1 MTGSPSPPGGRL
13 QYRDL
18 NGNNLTVITKTD
30 FSGLKHLR
38 VLNVGNRLHGAIG
51 GQRASNNASA
61 QHRHMRHPEVL
72 VRCRCQSDLQQG
84 LVCDPLTWKHR
95 ALWERLEE
103 QRLPVLAHGLGL
115 SVRDGHE
122 VHLMENQISNVERG
136 AFDELRELE
145 RLRLNKN
152 HLSQFPE
159 LLFQKNE
166 ALSRLRDCGVLPAG
180 RGDGFTPDTRVC
192 VNIPSSLLVSRQ
204 QISCSHPSFCLRP
217 LFCSIS
223 LHRFEFRGDAFRSS
237 GFSLDLPAMFCTSPH
252 SFTPSLHPPLLLVTA
267 LSLWI
272 SLITSCAAGSLDLS
286 ENGIQAVPRRAF
298 RGATD
303 LKNLQ
308 LDKNHI
314 SCIEEGA
321 FRALRSLEV
330 LTLNNNNISTIP
342 VSSFNHMPKLRT
354 FRLHSNSLRCD
365 CHLAWLSPWLR
376 QRPALGLYT
385 QCSSPPTLRGLNLAE
400 LRKSDF
406 ACSGHGGSAFVQPCS
421 LASGSC
427 PPMCSCSNNIVD
439 CRGRGLTAI
448 PAHLPEAMTEIRL
461 EQNGIKSVPP
471 GAFISYKKLR
481 RIDLSNNQIS
491 EIAPDAFHGLRALN
505 SLVLYGNKITE
516 LPGGVFDALASLELL
531 LLNAN
536 KIHCIRAAVFKD
548 LENLALLSLYDN
560 KIQSLAKGTFSS
572 LHSIQTLHLAQ
583 NPFVC
588 DCNVKWLADF
598 LRSNPIETSG
608 ARCASPR
615 RLANK
620 RIAQIKSNKF
630 RCSAKEQYHI
640 PGTEDRRQSYE
651 CNSKPVCPAKCRCEA
666 NVVDCSNLRLTKF
679 PEHLPSSTEEL
690 RLNNNDLSVLEATGA
705 FKGLTQL
712 KKINLSNNKI
722 SDIEDG
728 AFDGA
733 SSAVELHLTANHLES
748 VRGSMFRGMEGL
760 RMLML
765 RNNKISCIHNGS
777 FTGLPN
783 VRLLSLYD
791 NQLRSIL
798 PGAFDTL
805 PNLSTLNL
813 LANPFT
819 CDCRLSWFGAWLRSR
834 RIVTGNPRCQ
844 GPAFLR
850 EIPLQDV
857 AVPDFRCEDGS
868 VLDDSSCVSG
878 PQCPTQCTCMD
889 TVVRC
894 SNKHL
899 QGLPRGL
906 PRNVTELYLDGNQFT
921 SVPKDLATFKYLQL
935 VDLSNN
941 KISSLSDDSFSN
953 MSQLTTLILSYNSLR
968 CIPPLSLS
976 GLRSLRLLSLHGN
989 DISELQQGIFSDVSS
1004 LSHLVTHVS
1013 QRSAVSV
1020 EGRREL
1026 ADEGRRRR
1034 TDDGRQ
1040 QCEQEEEARSWRMIS
1055 MEAIGANPL
1064 YCDCRLLWLSDW
1076 VKSGYKE
1083 PGIAR
1088 CAGPGDM
1095 EGKLLLTTPADKFQC
1110 LGPVEAS
1117 VQAKCSPCVSSPC
1130 QNQGVCQVQ
1139 HTQPYTCTCKAGF
1152 TGEHCETPVDACV
1165 SNPCTNGGTC
1175 LSDEQTRGFS
1185 CACAFGFHA
1194 TFCEV
1199 NVDDCQDH
1207 GCENGAT
1214 CVDGVGNYTCLCS
1227 PDYTGL
1233 FCEEEEGG
1241 CSPGRNPCQ
1250 HQSTCVSSPTGSRCV
1265 CIPGWVGPDCSI
1277 DYNECVDH
1285 RCQNGAQCVDHLDG
1299 YSCVCPQGYR
1309 YWEHW
1314 ECWEC
1319 RSGQFCEV
1327 ALVPPSP
1334 CQLAS
1339 CQNGAPCL
1347 EGTGTAEC
1355 QCPPG
1360 FEGQS
1365 CEKLVSVNFVDR
1377 DSYVELQDVKNW
1389 PQANISL
1396 QVSTAEENGILLY
1409 NGDNEPIAVELHQG
1423 HVRVTYDPG
1432 NQPATTIY
1440 STETVNDGH
1449 FHTVE
1454 LVTFNRMV
1462 NLSVDG
1468 GEPTTLDSQGRS
1480 QLVTGEAP
1488 LYVGGLPEQA
1498 MPASLGLSSQTLNT
1512 SSFHGCIRNLYI
1524 NQELQDFTRSHMKP
1538 GVVPGCQA
1546 CRKLLCLHGLCRPD
1560 TAQGPQCHCQT
1571 GWTGQHCDQPIAG
1584 ALTGPEVVATA
1595 TSVHPCDGN
1604 KCVSG
1609 MCTELDAH
1617 TYRCDCQEGYHGALC
1632 NLQGAPEASC
1642 QGLQCLHG
1650 QCEETE
1656 GGQRCVCQE
1665 GFTGESCAT
1674 ESPCR
1679 GEPVRDFHR
1688 LQRGTVLCQTSKT
1701 FSWVECRGRCQTGAG
1716 PGAGPGARPGA
1727 GPGAGPGARP
1737 GATGAPCC
1745 APLRVRRR
1753 RLPFECDDGTSFTQ
1767 DVEKPVECGCK
1778 ECV

>member
-1 MTGSPSPPGGRL
+1 MPAGRSGEGWRMEAVAAPGRALQTSLRMMLMWGVLVLAVGRGGVEGCPTHCSCL
-13 QYRDL
+13 GNMVDCHGLGIHAVPKNIPRGTERLDL
-18 NGNNLTVITKTD
+18 NGNNLTVITKMD

-38 VLNVGNRLHGAIG
+38 VL
-51 GQRASNNASA
+51 
-61 QHRHMRHPEVL
+61 
-72 VRCRCQSDLQQG
+72 
-84 LVCDPLTWKHR
+84 
-95 ALWERLEE
+95 
-103 QRLPVLAHGLGL
+103 
-115 SVRDGHE
+115 
-122 VHLMENQISNVERG
+122 HLMENQIINVERG
-136 AFDELRELE
+136 AFDDLKELE

-152 HLSQFPE
+152 RLTQLPE

-166 ALSRLRDCGVLPAG
+166 ALSRL
-180 RGDGFTPDTRVC
+180 
-192 VNIPSSLLVSRQ
+192 
-204 QISCSHPSFCLRP
+204 
-217 LFCSIS
+217 
-223 LHRFEFRGDAFRSS
+223 
-237 GFSLDLPAMFCTSPH
+237 
-252 SFTPSLHPPLLLVTA
+252 
-267 LSLWI
+267 
-272 SLITSCAAGSLDLS
+272 DLS
-286 ENGIQAVPRRAF
+286 ENAIQAIPRRAF

-308 LDKNHI
+308 LDKNHV

-330 LTLNNNNISTIP
+330 LTLNNNNITSIP

-400 LRKSDF
+400 LRKGDF

-471 GAFISYKKLR
+471 GAFTSYKKLR

-516 LPGGVFDALASLELL
+516 LPGGVFDGLASLELL

-536 KIHCIRAAVFKD
+536 KIHCIRATVFKD

-560 KIQSLAKGTFSS
+560 KIQSLAKGTFNS

-640 PGTEDRRQSYE
+640 PGTDDRRLSYE

-705 FKGLTQL
+705 FKGLSQL

-722 SDIEDG
+722 SEIEDG
-728 AFDGA
+728 AFEGA
-733 SSAVELHLTANHLES
+733 SSVVELHLTANHLES

-777 FTGLPN
+777 FTGLTN

-791 NQLRSIL
+791 NQLSSIL

-813 LANPFT
+813 LANPFN

-868 VLDDSSCVSG
+868 VLEDSSCGPG

-899 QGLPRGL
+899 QALPRGL

-921 SVPKDLATFKYLQL
+921 SVPKELATFKYLQL

-941 KISSLSDDSFSN
+941 KISSLSDDAFAN

-968 CIPPLSLS
+968 CIPPLALG

-989 DISELQQGIFSDVSS
+989 DISELQQGIFKDVAS
-1004 LSHLVTHVS
+1004 LSHL
-1013 QRSAVSV
+1013 
-1020 EGRREL
+1020 
-1026 ADEGRRRR
+1026 
-1034 TDDGRQ
+1034 
-1040 QCEQEEEARSWRMIS
+1040 
-1055 MEAIGANPL
+1055 AIGANPL
-1064 YCDCRLLWLSDW
+1064 YCDCRLLWLSEW

-1088 CAGPGDM
+1088 CAGPRGM

-1130 QNQGVCQVQ
+1130 QNQGVCQVHHIQ
-1139 HTQPYTCTCKAGF
+1139 QYTCTCQTGF
-1152 TGEHCETPVDACV
+1152 TGKDCETPVDACF

-1175 LSDEQTRGFS
+1175 ISDEQTRGFS
-1185 CACAFGFHA
+1185 CACAFGFHG

-1199 NVDDCQDH
+1199 NADDCQDH

-1214 CVDGVGNYTCLCS
+1214 CVDGVGNYTCLC
-1227 PDYTGL
+1227 PPLYTGL
-1233 FCEEEEGG
+1233 FCEEEEGV
-1241 CSPGRNPCQ
+1241 CSPGRTPCQ
-1250 HQSTCVSSPTGSRCV
+1250 HQSTCISTPTGPRCV
-1265 CIPGWVGPDCSI
+1265 CLPGWVGPDCGI
-1277 DYNECVDH
+1277 DYDECVNH

-1299 YSCVCPQGYR
+1299 YSCVCPQGY
-1309 YWEHW
+1309 
-1314 ECWEC
+1314 
-1319 RSGQFCEV
+1319 SGEFCEAAV
-1327 ALVPPSP
+1327 PPPSP
-1334 CQLAS
+1334 CQLAQ
-1339 CQNGAPCL
+1339 CQNDAPCV
-1347 EGTGTAEC
+1347 EKTGAAVC
-1355 QCPPG
+1355 QCLPG

-1377 DSYVELQDVKNW
+1377 DSYVQLQDVKNW
-1389 PQANISL
+1389 PQANITL

-1432 NQPATTIY
+1432 NQPATAIY
-1440 STETVNDGH
+1440 SPETVNDGH

-1454 LVTFNRMV
+1454 LVTFNHMV

-1480 QLVTGEAP
+1480 QLVTGDAP
-1488 LYVGGLPEQA
+1488 LYVGGMPEEV
-1498 MPASLGLSSQTLNT
+1498 MPASSGLSSQTLNV

-1524 NQELQDFTRSHMKP
+1524 NHELQDFTRSHMKP

-1546 CRKLLCLHGLCRPD
+1546 CRKLYCLHGVCQPNA
-1560 TAQGPQCHCQT
+1560 AQGPQCHCHP
-1571 GWTGQHCDQPIAG
+1571 GWTGQHCDEPITG
-1584 ALTGPEVVATA
+1584 GLTGADVVTMATEA
-1595 TSVHPCDGN
+1595 NPCEN
-1604 KCVSG
+1604 SKCVKG
-1609 MCTELDAH
+1609 ACVMLDSQM
-1617 TYRCDCQEGYHGALC
+1617 YRCDCEDGYHGVLC
-1632 NLQGAPEASC
+1632 NLKGEPASLC
-1642 QGLQCLHG
+1642 QGLPCVHG
-1650 QCEETE
+1650 QCEETVDGE
-1656 GGQRCVCQE
+1656 SCTCQQ
-1665 GFTGESCAT
+1665 GFTGQSCDI

-1679 GEPVRDFHR
+1679 GEPVRDYHR
-1688 LQRGTVLCQTSKT
+1688 VQRGSVLCQTSKP
-1701 FSWVECRGRCQTGAG
+1701 FSWVECRGRCQAG
-1716 PGAGPGARPGA
+1716 TDPNVTAAA
-1727 GPGAGPGARP
+1727 AS
-1737 GATGAPCC
+1737 CC

-1753 RLPFECDDGTSFTQ
+1753 RLTFECDDGTSITQ
-1767 DVEKPVECGCK
+1767 DMEKPVECGCK

>member
-1 MTGSPSPPGGRL
+1 MQPQAPLPPPGKEGSACGREREKGAEACPAPCSCL
-13 QYRDL
+13 GNMVDCHGLGIHAVPKNIPRGTERLDL
-18 NGNNLTVITKTD
+18 NGNNLTVITKMD

-38 VLNVGNRLHGAIG
+38 VL
-51 GQRASNNASA
+51 
-61 QHRHMRHPEVL
+61 
-72 VRCRCQSDLQQG
+72 
-84 LVCDPLTWKHR
+84 
-95 ALWERLEE
+95 
-103 QRLPVLAHGLGL
+103 
-115 SVRDGHE
+115 
-122 VHLMENQISNVERG
+122 HLMENQIGNVERG
-136 AFDELRELE
+136 AFDELKELE

-152 HLSQFPE
+152 RLGQLPE

-166 ALSRLRDCGVLPAG
+166 ALSRL
-180 RGDGFTPDTRVC
+180 
-192 VNIPSSLLVSRQ
+192 
-204 QISCSHPSFCLRP
+204 
-217 LFCSIS
+217 
-223 LHRFEFRGDAFRSS
+223 
-237 GFSLDLPAMFCTSPH
+237 
-252 SFTPSLHPPLLLVTA
+252 
-267 LSLWI
+267 
-272 SLITSCAAGSLDLS
+272 DLS
-286 ENGIQAVPRRAF
+286 ENAIQAVPRRAF

-330 LTLNNNNISTIP
+330 LTLNNNNISSIP
-342 VSSFNHMPKLRT
+342 VSILRLLSFNYPQCHSFDCVCILLSSCLLPSSLPLS
-354 FRLHSNSLRCD
+354 RLHSNALRCD

-406 ACSGHGGSAFVQPCS
+406 ACHGGGSAFVQPCS

-471 GAFISYKKLR
+471 GAFILLSVR
-481 RIDLSNNQIS
+481 RHNNQIS

-516 LPGGVFDALASLELL
+516 LPGGVFDGLASLELL

-536 KIHCIRAAVFKD
+536 KIHCIRATVFKD

-630 RCSAKEQYHI
+630 RCS
-640 PGTEDRRQSYE
+640 GTDDRRQSYE

-666 NVVDCSNLRLTKF
+666 NMVDCSNLRLTKF

-705 FKGLTQL
+705 FKGLSQL

-722 SDIEDG
+722 LDIEDG
-728 AFDGA
+728 AFEGA
-733 SSAVELHLTANHLES
+733 SSVVELHLTANHLES

-765 RNNKISCIHNGS
+765 RNNRISCIHNGS
-777 FTGLPN
+777 FTGLTN

-791 NQLRSIL
+791 NQLSTIL
-798 PGAFDTL
+798 PGTFDTL

-813 LANPFT
+813 LANPFN
-819 CDCRLSWFGAWLRSR
+819 CDCRLSWFGVWLRSR

-857 AVPDFRCEDGS
+857 AVPDFRCED
-868 VLDDSSCVSG
+868 VLEDSSCGPG
-878 PQCPTQCTCMD
+878 PQCPNQCTCMD

-899 QGLPRGL
+899 QALPRGL

-921 SVPKDLATFKYLQL
+921 SVPKELATFKYLQL

-953 MSQLTTLILSYNSLR
+953 MSQLTTLVIIIFVIVFS
-968 CIPPLSLS
+968 
-976 GLRSLRLLSLHGN
+976 SLHGN
-989 DISELQQGIFSDVSS
+989 DISELRQGIFSDVAS
-1004 LSHLVTHVS
+1004 LSHL
-1013 QRSAVSV
+1013 
-1020 EGRREL
+1020 
-1026 ADEGRRRR
+1026 
-1034 TDDGRQ
+1034 
-1040 QCEQEEEARSWRMIS
+1040 
-1055 MEAIGANPL
+1055 AIGANPL

-1088 CAGPGDM
+1088 CAGPRGM

-1117 VQAKCSPCVSSPC
+1117 VQAKCSPCMSSPC
-1130 QNQGVCQVQ
+1130 MNQGLCQYAPYSVCVCVCACVVLQ
-1139 HTQPYTCTCKAGF
+1139 GR
-1152 TGEHCETPVDACV
+1152 HCETPVDACV

-1185 CACAFGFHA
+1185 CACAFGFHG

-1199 NVDDCQDH
+1199 NMDDCQDH

-1214 CVDGVGNYTCLCS
+1214 CVDGVGNYTCLCA
-1227 PDYTGL
+1227 PKYTGNDA
-1233 FCEEEEGG
+1233 EGV

-1250 HQSTCVSSPTGSRCV
+1250 HQSTCISSPSGPRCV
-1265 CIPGWVGPDCSI
+1265 CIPGWVGPDCGI
-1277 DYNECVDH
+1277 DYNECLDH

-1299 YSCVCPQGYR
+1299 YSCTCPQGY
-1309 YWEHW
+1309 
-1314 ECWEC
+1314 
-1319 RSGQFCEV
+1319 SGQFCEAAV
-1327 ALVPPSP
+1327 APPSP
-1334 CQLAS
+1334 CQLAQ
-1339 CQNGAPCL
+1339 CQNGAPCV
-1347 EGTGTAEC
+1347 EKTGTATC
-1355 QCPPG
+1355 QCLPG
-1360 FEGQS
+1360 FEGLS
-1365 CEKLVSVNFVDR
+1365 CEKLVSVNFVNR
-1377 DSYVELQDVKNW
+1377 DSYVQLQDVKNW
-1389 PQANISL
+1389 PQANITL
-1396 QVSTAEENGILLY
+1396 QVSTAEDNGILLY
-1409 NGDNEPIAVELHQG
+1409 NGDDEPIAVELHEG

-1432 NQPATTIY
+1432 NQPATAIY
-1440 STETVNDGH
+1440 STETVNDGR

-1468 GEPTTLDSQGRS
+1468 GEPMTLDSQGRS

-1488 LYVGGLPEQA
+1488 LYVGGMPEEVI
-1498 MPASLGLSSQTLNT
+1498 PASLGLSSQTLNV

-1524 NQELQDFTRSHMKP
+1524 NHELQDFTRGHMKP

-1546 CRKLLCLHGLCRPD
+1546 CRKLYCLHGICQPN
-1560 TAQGPQCHCQT
+1560 TGPQCHCQS
-1571 GWTGQHCDQPIAG
+1571 GWTGQHCDQPI
-1584 ALTGPEVVATA
+1584 TGGPTGV
-1595 TSVHPCDGN
+1595 
-1604 KCVSG
+1604 
-1609 MCTELDAH
+1609 DA
-1617 TYRCDCQEGYHGALC
+1617 TYRCDCEVGYHGTLC
-1632 NLQGAPEASC
+1632 NLQGEPAASC
-1642 QGLQCLHG
+1642 RGLKCLQGRCQ
-1650 QCEETE
+1650 ETE
-1656 GGQRCVCQE
+1656 DGERCVCQQ
-1665 GFTGESCAT
+1665 GYTGESCDT

-1679 GEPVRDFHR
+1679 GEPVRDYHR
-1688 LQRGTVLCQTSKT
+1688 LQRGTVLCQTSKP
-1701 FSWVECRGRCQTGAG
+1701 FSWVECRGRCQTGTE
-1716 PGAGPGARPGA
+1716 PGVGVG
-1727 GPGAGPGARP
+1727 
-1737 GATGAPCC
+1737 TPCC

-1753 RLPFECDDGTSFTQ
+1753 RLAFECDDGTSFTQ

>member
-1 MTGSPSPPGGRL
+1 
-13 QYRDL
+13 
-18 NGNNLTVITKTD
+18 
-30 FSGLKHLR
+30 
-38 VLNVGNRLHGAIG
+38 
-51 GQRASNNASA
+51 
-61 QHRHMRHPEVL
+61 
-72 VRCRCQSDLQQG
+72 
-84 LVCDPLTWKHR
+84 
-95 ALWERLEE
+95 
-103 QRLPVLAHGLGL
+103 
-115 SVRDGHE
+115 
-122 VHLMENQISNVERG
+122 MENQISNIEKG
-136 AFDELRELE
+136 AFDELKELE

-152 HLSQFPE
+152 RLSQLPE

-166 ALSRLRDCGVLPAG
+166 ALSRL
-180 RGDGFTPDTRVC
+180 
-192 VNIPSSLLVSRQ
+192 
-204 QISCSHPSFCLRP
+204 
-217 LFCSIS
+217 
-223 LHRFEFRGDAFRSS
+223 
-237 GFSLDLPAMFCTSPH
+237 
-252 SFTPSLHPPLLLVTA
+252 
-267 LSLWI
+267 
-272 SLITSCAAGSLDLS
+272 DLS
-286 ENGIQAVPRRAF
+286 ENAIQAIPRRAF

-330 LTLNNNNISTIP
+330 LTLNNNNISSIP

-406 ACSGHGGSAFVQPCS
+406 ACSGTRPCS

-448 PAHLPEAMTEIRL
+448 PAHLPEGMTEILFLFVCR
-461 EQNGIKSVPP
+461 
-471 GAFISYKKLR
+471 
-481 RIDLSNNQIS
+481 
-491 EIAPDAFHGLRALN
+491 
-505 SLVLYGNKITE
+505 VLYGNKITE
-516 LPGGVFDALASLELL
+516 LPSGVFDGLASLELL

-536 KIHCIRAAVFKD
+536 KIHCIRANVFKD

-572 LHSIQTLHLAQ
+572 LRSIQTLHLAQ

-620 RIAQIKSNKF
+620 RIAQIKSSKF
-630 RCSAKEQYHI
+630 RCS
-640 PGTEDRRQSYE
+640 GTEDRRLNYE

-705 FKGLTQL
+705 FKGLSQL

-722 SDIEDG
+722 SEIEDG
-728 AFDGA
+728 AFEGA
-733 SSAVELHLTANHLES
+733 SSVVELHLTANHLES
-748 VRGSMFRGMEGL
+748 VRGSMFKGMEGM

-777 FTGLPN
+777 FTGLTN

-791 NQLRSIL
+791 NQLSTIL

-813 LANPFT
+813 LANPFK

-857 AVPDFRCEDGS
+857 AVPDFRCEDGA
-868 VLDDSSCVSG
+868 VLEDSNCGPG
-878 PQCPTQCTCMD
+878 PQCPSQCTCMD

-899 QGLPRGL
+899 QALPRGL
-906 PRNVTELYLDGNQFT
+906 PRNVTEL
-921 SVPKDLATFKYLQL
+921 
-935 VDLSNN
+935 
-941 KISSLSDDSFSN
+941 
-953 MSQLTTLILSYNSLR
+953 ILSYNELR
-968 CIPPLSLS
+968 CIPPLALG
-976 GLRSLRLLSLHGN
+976 GLRSLRLL
-989 DISELQQGIFSDVSS
+989 
-1004 LSHLVTHVS
+1004 
-1013 QRSAVSV
+1013 
-1020 EGRREL
+1020 
-1026 ADEGRRRR
+1026 
-1034 TDDGRQ
+1034 
-1040 QCEQEEEARSWRMIS
+1040 
-1055 MEAIGANPL
+1055 AIGANPL
-1064 YCDCRLLWLSDW
+1064 YCDCRLLWLSEW

-1088 CAGPGDM
+1088 CAGPRGM

-1110 LGPVEAS
+1110 LGPVESS

-1130 QNQGVCQVQ
+1130 QNQGICKVH
-1139 HTQPYTCTCKAGF
+1139 HTQQYTCVCKSGF
-1152 TGEHCETPVDACV
+1152 TGKHCETPVDACV

-1175 LSDEQTRGFS
+1175 LSDD
-1185 CACAFGFHA
+1185 CACAFGFHG

-1199 NVDDCQDH
+1199 NVDDCEDH

-1214 CVDGVGNYTCLCS
+1214 CVDGVGNYTCLC
-1227 PDYTGL
+1227 PPNYTGL
-1233 FCEEEEGG
+1233 LCEEEEGV

-1250 HQSTCVSSPTGSRCV
+1250 HQSTCVSTPNGPRCV
-1265 CIPGWVGPDCSI
+1265 CIPGWVGPDCGI

-1299 YSCVCPQGYR
+1299 YSCVCPQGY
-1309 YWEHW
+1309 
-1314 ECWEC
+1314 
-1319 RSGQFCEV
+1319 SGEFCEV
-1327 ALVPPSP
+1327 ALPAPLP
-1334 CQLAS
+1334 CQLAQ
-1339 CQNGAPCL
+1339 CQNGALCEEKL
-1347 EGTGTAEC
+1347 GTAVC
-1355 QCPPG
+1355 QCLPG
-1360 FEGQS
+1360 FEGQN

-1377 DSYVELQDVKNW
+1377 DSYVQLQDTFIGVFLCM
-1389 PQANISL
+1389 SVH

-1432 NQPATTIY
+1432 NQPATAIY

-1449 FHTVE
+1449 FHTLE

-1468 GEPTTLDSQGRS
+1468 GEPTTLDSQGESRS
-1480 QLVTGEAP
+1480 ATGEAP
-1488 LYVGGLPEQA
+1488 
-1498 MPASLGLSSQTLNT
+1498 SLGLSSQTLNT

-1524 NQELQDFTRSHMKP
+1524 NHELQDFTRSHMKL
-1538 GVVPGCQA
+1538 GVVPGCKA
-1546 CRKLLCLHGLCRPD
+1546 CRKLYCLHGICQPN
-1560 TAQGPQCHCQT
+1560 GPQVATHCQQCVK
-1571 GWTGQHCDQPIAG
+1571 GVC
-1584 ALTGPEVVATA
+1584 VV
-1595 TSVHPCDGN
+1595 
-1604 KCVSG
+1604 
-1609 MCTELDAH
+1609 LDAE
-1617 TYRCDCQEGYHGALC
+1617 TYRCDCEEGYYGALC
-1632 NLQGAPEASC
+1632 NLQKEPAGSC
-1642 QGLQCLHG
+1642 WGLKCLHG
-1650 QCEETE
+1650 QCQKTE
-1656 GGQRCVCQE
+1656 DGERCICEQ
-1665 GFTGESCAT
+1665 GYTGESCDI

-1679 GEPVRDFHR
+1679 GEPVRDYHR
-1688 LQRGTVLCQTSKT
+1688 LQRGTVLCQTSKP
-1701 FSWVECRGRCQTGAG
+1701 FSWVECQGRCQ
-1716 PGAGPGARPGA
+1716 
-1727 GPGAGPGARP
+1727 
-1737 GATGAPCC
+1737 ATAKLDITVASCC

-1753 RLPFECDDGTSFTQ
+1753 RLTFECDDGTSFTQ

>member
-1 MTGSPSPPGGRL
+1 MPTGRRGDGAGSGGCGKAAAVVAAGAPGRAPQSGLRMMMMLLWGVLVLPAGRGGAEACPAPCSCL
-13 QYRDL
+13 GNTVDCHGLGIHSVPRNIPRGTERLDL

-38 VLNVGNRLHGAIG
+38 VL
-51 GQRASNNASA
+51 
-61 QHRHMRHPEVL
+61 
-72 VRCRCQSDLQQG
+72 
-84 LVCDPLTWKHR
+84 
-95 ALWERLEE
+95 
-103 QRLPVLAHGLGL
+103 
-115 SVRDGHE
+115 
-122 VHLMENQISNVERG
+122 HLMENQIGNVERG
-136 AFDELRELE
+136 AFDDLKELE

-152 HLSQFPE
+152 RLSQLPE

-166 ALSRLRDCGVLPAG
+166 GLSR
-180 RGDGFTPDTRVC
+180 
-192 VNIPSSLLVSRQ
+192 
-204 QISCSHPSFCLRP
+204 
-217 LFCSIS
+217 
-223 LHRFEFRGDAFRSS
+223 
-237 GFSLDLPAMFCTSPH
+237 
-252 SFTPSLHPPLLLVTA
+252 
-267 LSLWI
+267 
-272 SLITSCAAGSLDLS
+272 LDLS
-286 ENGIQAVPRRAF
+286 ENAIQAIPRRAF

-330 LTLNNNNISTIP
+330 LTLNNNNISSIP

-400 LRKSDF
+400 LRKNDF
-406 ACSGHGGSAFVQPCS
+406 ACSGHSGSAFVQPCS

-471 GAFISYKKLR
+471 GAFTSYKKLR

-516 LPGGVFDALASLELL
+516 LPSGVFDGLTSLELL

-536 KIHCIRAAVFKD
+536 KIHCIRATVFKD

-640 PGTEDRRQSYE
+640 PGNEDRRQSYE

-705 FKGLTQL
+705 FKGLSQL

-728 AFDGA
+728 AFEGA
-733 SSAVELHLTANHLES
+733 SSVVELHLTANHLES
-748 VRGSMFRGMEGL
+748 VRGSMLKGMEGL

-765 RNNKISCIHNGS
+765 RNNRISCIHNGS
-777 FTGLPN
+777 FTGLSN

-791 NQLRSIL
+791 NQLSTIL

-813 LANPFT
+813 LANPFN

-868 VLDDSSCVSG
+868 VLEDSSCAPG
-878 PQCPTQCTCMD
+878 PQCPNQCTCMD

-899 QGLPRGL
+899 QALPRGL

-921 SVPKDLATFKYLQL
+921 SVPKELTTFKYLQL

-968 CIPPLSLS
+968 CIPPLALG

-989 DISELQQGIFSDVSS
+989 DISELQQGIFSDVAS
-1004 LSHLVTHVS
+1004 LSHL
-1013 QRSAVSV
+1013 
-1020 EGRREL
+1020 
-1026 ADEGRRRR
+1026 
-1034 TDDGRQ
+1034 
-1040 QCEQEEEARSWRMIS
+1040 
-1055 MEAIGANPL
+1055 AIGANPL

-1088 CAGPGDM
+1088 CAGPRGM

-1130 QNQGVCQVQ
+1130 QNQGICQD
-1139 HTQPYTCTCKAGF
+1139 HPTQPYTCTCKAGF
-1152 TGEHCETPVDACV
+1152 TGKHCETPVDACV

-1185 CACAFGFHA
+1185 CACAFGFHG

-1199 NVDDCQDH
+1199 NVDDCEDH

-1214 CVDGVGNYTCLCS
+1214 CVDGVGNYTCLC
-1227 PDYTGL
+1227 PPKYTGL
-1233 FCEEEEGG
+1233 FCEEEEGV
-1241 CSPGRNPCQ
+1241 CPPGRNPCQ
-1250 HQSTCVSSPTGSRCV
+1250 HQSTCISTATGTRCV

-1277 DYNECVDH
+1277 DYNECLDH

-1299 YSCVCPQGYR
+1299 YSCVCPQGY
-1309 YWEHW
+1309 
-1314 ECWEC
+1314 
-1319 RSGQFCEV
+1319 SGEFCEV

-1334 CQLAS
+1334 CQLAQ
-1339 CQNGAPCL
+1339 CQNGAPCV
-1347 EGTGTAEC
+1347 EKTGTAVC
-1355 QCPPG
+1355 QCLPG

-1365 CEKLVSVNFVDR
+1365 CEKLVSVNFVNR
-1377 DSYVELQDVKNW
+1377 DSYVQLQDVKNW
-1389 PQANISL
+1389 PQANITL
-1396 QVSTAEENGILLY
+1396 QVSTAEDNGILLY

-1432 NQPATTIY
+1432 NQPATAIY
-1440 STETVNDGH
+1440 STETVNDGR

-1468 GEPTTLDSQGRS
+1468 GEPMTLDSQGRS

-1488 LYVGGLPEQA
+1488 LYVGGMPEEV
-1498 MPASLGLSSQTLNT
+1498 MPASLGLSSQTLNA

-1524 NQELQDFTRSHMKP
+1524 NHELQDFTRSHMKP

-1546 CRKLLCLHGLCRPD
+1546 CRKLYCLHGVCQPNA
-1560 TAQGPQCHCQT
+1560 AQGPQCHCQP
-1571 GWTGQHCDQPIAG
+1571 GWTGQHCDQPI
-1584 ALTGPEVVATA
+1584 TGGLSGMDVVTTA
-1595 TSVHPCDGN
+1595 TGVSPCDSS
-1604 KCVSG
+1604 KCVNG
-1609 MCTELDAH
+1609 VCMVLDAQ
-1617 TYRCDCQEGYHGALC
+1617 TYRCDCEAGYRGALC
-1632 NLQGAPEASC
+1632 NLQGEPAGSC

-1650 QCEETE
+1650 QCQETE
-1656 GGQRCVCQE
+1656 E
-1665 GFTGESCAT
+1665 GEHCICEQGYTGESCDI

-1679 GEPVRDFHR
+1679 GEPVRDYHR
-1688 LQRGTVLCQTSKT
+1688 LQRGTVLCQTSKP
-1701 FSWVECRGRCQTGAG
+1701 FSWVECRGRCQAGTERDVSATAG
-1716 PGAGPGARPGA
+1716 P
-1727 GPGAGPGARP
+1727 
-1737 GATGAPCC
+1737 APCC

-1753 RLPFECDDGTSFTQ
+1753 RLTFECDDGTSFTQ

>member
-1 MTGSPSPPGGRL
+1 MPAGKSGNREGPGGCGMMAVAPGWGPWFGLQMILVLLVGLRGADACPASCSCLGNTVDCHGLGIYSVPKNIPRGTERL
-13 QYRDL
+13 DL

-38 VLNVGNRLHGAIG
+38 VL
-51 GQRASNNASA
+51 
-61 QHRHMRHPEVL
+61 
-72 VRCRCQSDLQQG
+72 
-84 LVCDPLTWKHR
+84 
-95 ALWERLEE
+95 
-103 QRLPVLAHGLGL
+103 
-115 SVRDGHE
+115 
-122 VHLMENQISNVERG
+122 HLMENQISNVERG
-136 AFDELRELE
+136 AFDELKELE

-152 HLSQFPE
+152 RLSQLPE

-166 ALSRLRDCGVLPAG
+166 ALSRL
-180 RGDGFTPDTRVC
+180 
-192 VNIPSSLLVSRQ
+192 
-204 QISCSHPSFCLRP
+204 
-217 LFCSIS
+217 
-223 LHRFEFRGDAFRSS
+223 
-237 GFSLDLPAMFCTSPH
+237 
-252 SFTPSLHPPLLLVTA
+252 
-267 LSLWI
+267 
-272 SLITSCAAGSLDLS
+272 DLS
-286 ENGIQAVPRRAF
+286 ENGIQAIPRRAF

-330 LTLNNNNISTIP
+330 LTLNNNNISSIP

-376 QRPALGLYT
+376 QRPSLGLYT
-385 QCSSPPTLRGLNLAE
+385 QCSSPPPLRGLNLAE

-471 GAFISYKKLR
+471 GAFTSYKKLR

-516 LPGGVFDALASLELL
+516 LPSGVFDGLASLELL

-536 KIHCIRAAVFKD
+536 KIHCIRATVFKD

-640 PGTEDRRQSYE
+640 PGADDRRLSYE

-705 FKGLTQL
+705 FKGLLQL

-722 SDIEDG
+722 SEIEDG
-728 AFDGA
+728 AFEGA
-733 SSAVELHLTANHLES
+733 SSVVELHLTANHLES
-748 VRGSMFRGMEGL
+748 VSGNMFKGMEGL

-777 FTGLPN
+777 FTGLTN

-791 NQLRSIL
+791 NQLSTIL

-813 LANPFT
+813 LANPFS

-868 VLDDSSCVSG
+868 VLEDSSCAPG
-878 PQCPTQCTCMD
+878 RQCPSQCTCMD

-899 QGLPRGL
+899 QALPRGL

-921 SVPKDLATFKYLQL
+921 SVPKELATFKYLQL

-941 KISSLSDDSFSN
+941 KISSLSDDSFTN

-968 CIPPLSLS
+968 CIPPLALG

-989 DISELQQGIFSDVSS
+989 DISELQQGIFNDVAS
-1004 LSHLVTHVS
+1004 LSHL
-1013 QRSAVSV
+1013 
-1020 EGRREL
+1020 
-1026 ADEGRRRR
+1026 
-1034 TDDGRQ
+1034 
-1040 QCEQEEEARSWRMIS
+1040 
-1055 MEAIGANPL
+1055 AIGANPL

-1088 CAGPGDM
+1088 CAGPRGM

-1130 QNQGVCQVQ
+1130 QNQGVCQVH

-1152 TGEHCETPVDACV
+1152 TGKLCETPFDACV

-1185 CACAFGFHA
+1185 CACAFGFHG

-1227 PDYTGL
+1227 PHYTGL
-1233 FCEEEEGG
+1233 FCEEEEGA

-1250 HQSTCVSSPTGSRCV
+1250 HQSTCISSPTGPRCV

-1299 YSCVCPQGYR
+1299 YNCVCPQGY
-1309 YWEHW
+1309 
-1314 ECWEC
+1314 
-1319 RSGQFCEV
+1319 SGEFCEV
-1327 ALVPPSP
+1327 ALPPLSP
-1334 CQLAS
+1334 CQLDR
-1339 CQNGAPCL
+1339 CQNGAPCV
-1347 EGTGTAEC
+1347 EQTGAAVC
-1355 QCPPG
+1355 QCLPG
-1360 FEGQS
+1360 FEGDS

-1377 DSYVELQDVKNW
+1377 DSYVQLQDVKNW
-1389 PQANISL
+1389 PQANITL

-1432 NQPATTIY
+1432 NQPATAIY
-1440 STETVNDGH
+1440 STETVNDGR

-1480 QLVTGEAP
+1480 QLVTGDTP
-1488 LYVGGLPEQA
+1488 LYVGGMPEEV
-1498 MPASLGLSSQTLNT
+1498 MPASLGLSAQTLNM

-1524 NQELQDFTRSHMKP
+1524 NHELQDFTRSHMKP

-1546 CRKLLCLHGLCRPD
+1546 CRKLYCLHGVCQPNA
-1560 TAQGPQCHCQT
+1560 AQGPQCHCQS
-1571 GWTGQHCDQPIAG
+1571 GWTGQHCDQPI
-1584 ALTGPEVVATA
+1584 TGGLLGVDVVTTA
-1595 TSVHPCDGN
+1595 TGVNPCEGS
-1604 KCVSG
+1604 KCVKG
-1609 MCTELDAH
+1609 VCVALDAQ
-1617 TYRCDCQEGYHGALC
+1617 TYRCDCKDGYRGALC
-1632 NLQGAPEASC
+1632 NLQGEPAGLC
-1642 QGLQCLHG
+1642 RGLQCLHG
-1650 QCEETE
+1650 QCQETE
-1656 GGQRCVCQE
+1656 DGEHCVCEQ
-1665 GFTGESCAT
+1665 GYTGESCDI

-1679 GEPVRDFHR
+1679 GEPVRDYHR
-1688 LQRGTVLCQTSKT
+1688 LQRGTVLCQTSKP
-1701 FSWVECRGRCQTGAG
+1701 FSWVECLGRCQAG
-1716 PGAGPGARPGA
+1716 TEPGITAIS
-1727 GPGAGPGARP
+1727 
-1737 GATGAPCC
+1737 CC

-1753 RLPFECDDGTSFTQ
+1753 RLTFECDDGTSFTQ

>member
-1 MTGSPSPPGGRL
+1 LWVLTALVLWVLMLLLGGRADACPASCSCL
-13 QYRDL
+13 GSTVDCHGLGIHTVPKNIPRGTERLDL
-18 NGNNLTVITKTD
+18 NGNNLTVITKLD

-38 VLNVGNRLHGAIG
+38 VL
-51 GQRASNNASA
+51 
-61 QHRHMRHPEVL
+61 
-72 VRCRCQSDLQQG
+72 
-84 LVCDPLTWKHR
+84 
-95 ALWERLEE
+95 
-103 QRLPVLAHGLGL
+103 
-115 SVRDGHE
+115 
-122 VHLMENQISNVERG
+122 HLMENQITNIERG
-136 AFDELRELE
+136 AFDELKELE
-145 RLRLNKN
+145 R
-152 HLSQFPE
+152 
-159 LLFQKNE
+159 
-166 ALSRLRDCGVLPAG
+166 
-180 RGDGFTPDTRVC
+180 
-192 VNIPSSLLVSRQ
+192 
-204 QISCSHPSFCLRP
+204 
-217 LFCSIS
+217 
-223 LHRFEFRGDAFRSS
+223 
-237 GFSLDLPAMFCTSPH
+237 
-252 SFTPSLHPPLLLVTA
+252 
-267 LSLWI
+267 
-272 SLITSCAAGSLDLS
+272 LDLS

-330 LTLNNNNISTIP
+330 LTLNNNNISSIP

-354 FRLHSNSLRCD
+354 FRLHSNALRCD

-376 QRPALGLYT
+376 QRPSLGLYT
-385 QCSSPPTLRGLNLAE
+385 QCSSPPALRGLNLAE

-406 ACSGHGGSAFVQPCS
+406 ACSGTPCS

-448 PAHLPEAMTEIRL
+448 PAHLPEAMTEI
-461 EQNGIKSVPP
+461 
-471 GAFISYKKLR
+471 
-481 RIDLSNNQIS
+481 DLSNNQIS

-516 LPGGVFDALASLELL
+516 LPAGVFDGLSSLELL

-536 KIHCIRAAVFKD
+536 KIHCIRATVFKD

-560 KIQSLAKGTFSS
+560 KIQSLAKGTFGS

-620 RIAQIKSNKF
+620 RIAQIKSSKF
-630 RCSAKEQYHI
+630 RCS
-640 PGTEDRRQSYE
+640 GTEDRRLSYE

-679 PEHLPSSTEEL
+679 PEHLPPSTEEL

-705 FKGLTQL
+705 FKGLSQL

-722 SDIEDG
+722 CEIEDG
-728 AFDGA
+728 AFEGA

-777 FTGLPN
+777 FTGLAN

-791 NQLRSIL
+791 NQLSTIL

-813 LANPFT
+813 LANPFN

-857 AVPDFRCEDGS
+857 AVPDFRCEDGRN
-868 VLDDSSCVSG
+868 SCAPG
-878 PQCPTQCTCMD
+878 PQCPAQCTCMD

-899 QGLPRGL
+899 QALPRGL
-906 PRNVTELYLDGNQFT
+906 PRNVTELYLDGNQFI
-921 SVPKDLATFKYLQL
+921 SVPKELASFKYLQL

-941 KISSLSDDSFSN
+941 KIIQF
-953 MSQLTTLILSYNSLR
+953 T
-968 CIPPLSLS
+968 
-976 GLRSLRLLSLHGN
+976 RLATFIRLATSLHGN
-989 DISELQQGIFSDVSS
+989 DISELQQGIFSDVAS
-1004 LSHLVTHVS
+1004 LSHL
-1013 QRSAVSV
+1013 
-1020 EGRREL
+1020 
-1026 ADEGRRRR
+1026 
-1034 TDDGRQ
+1034 
-1040 QCEQEEEARSWRMIS
+1040 
-1055 MEAIGANPL
+1055 AIGANPL

-1088 CAGPGDM
+1088 CAGPRGM
-1095 EGKLLLTTPADKFQC
+1095 EGKLLLTTPADHFQC

-1130 QNQGVCQVQ
+1130 QNQGVCQVH
-1139 HTQPYTCTCKAGF
+1139 HTLQYTCTCRSGF
-1152 TGEHCETPVDACV
+1152 TGRNCETPVDACV

-1185 CACAFGFHA
+1185 CACSFGFHG

-1199 NVDDCQDH
+1199 NVDDCEDH

-1214 CVDGVGNYTCLCS
+1214 CVDGAGNYTCLCP
-1227 PDYTGL
+1227 PDYTDAFIHFCLSGL
-1233 FCEEEEGG
+1233 LCEEEENV

-1250 HQSTCVSSPTGSRCV
+1250 HQSTCISTLTGPRCV

-1299 YSCVCPQGYR
+1299 YSCVCPGGF
-1309 YWEHW
+1309 
-1314 ECWEC
+1314 
-1319 RSGQFCEV
+1319 SGEFCEV
-1327 ALVPPSP
+1327 SLSTPSPSP
-1334 CQLAS
+1334 CQLAP
-1339 CQNGAPCL
+1339 CQNGAPCQDQ
-1347 EGTGTAEC
+1347 TGSAVC
-1355 QCPPG
+1355 QCLPG
-1360 FEGQS
+1360 FEGQR

-1377 DSYVELQDVKNW
+1377 DSYVQLQDVKNW
-1389 PQANISL
+1389 PQTNITL
-1396 QVSTAEENGILLY
+1396 QVSTAEDNGILLY

-1432 NQPATTIY
+1432 NQPSTAIY
-1440 STETVNDGH
+1440 SPETVNDGR

-1454 LVTFNRMV
+1454 LVTFDRMV

-1480 QLVTGEAP
+1480 LPATGEAP
-1488 LYVGGLPEQA
+1488 LYVGGMPEEV
-1498 MPASLGLSSQTLNT
+1498 MPASLGLSADGPNV

-1524 NQELQDFTRSHMKP
+1524 NHELQDFTRSHMKP

-1546 CRKLLCLHGLCRPD
+1546 CRKLYCLHGICQPNS
-1560 TAQGPQCHCQT
+1560 AQVSRFACHCQQ
-1571 GWTGQHCDQPIAG
+1571 GWMGRHCDQPI
-1584 ALTGPEVVATA
+1584 TGV
-1595 TSVHPCDGN
+1595 
-1604 KCVSG
+1604 CVP
-1609 MCTELDAH
+1609 LDAQ
-1617 TYRCDCQEGYHGALC
+1617 TYRCDCDRGYHGALC
-1632 NLQGAPEASC
+1632 HLKEEAAAAAASC
-1642 QGLQCLHG
+1642 RSLQCVHG
-1650 QCEETE
+1650 RC
-1656 GGQRCVCQE
+1656 QRSE
-1665 GFTGESCAT
+1665 DGESCVCEPGYSG
-1674 ESPCR
+1674 ESCDI
-1679 GEPVRDFHR
+1679 GEAELSHTHTHTLTHCSSRAWP
-1688 LQRGTVLCQTSKT
+1688 LG
-1701 FSWVECRGRCQTGAG
+1701 GA
-1716 PGAGPGARPGA
+1716 
-1727 GPGAGPGARP
+1727 
-1737 GATGAPCC
+1737 
-1745 APLRVRRR
+1745 L
-1753 RLPFECDDGTSFTQ
+1753 LLE
-1767 DVEKPVECGCK
+1767 
-1778 ECV
+1778 

>member
-1 MTGSPSPPGGRL
+1 MPAGRSGEGWRMEAVAAPGRGCPTHCSCLGNMVDCHGLGIHAVPKNIPRGTERL
-13 QYRDL
+13 DL
-18 NGNNLTVITKTD
+18 NGNNLTVITKMD

-38 VLNVGNRLHGAIG
+38 VL
-51 GQRASNNASA
+51 
-61 QHRHMRHPEVL
+61 
-72 VRCRCQSDLQQG
+72 
-84 LVCDPLTWKHR
+84 
-95 ALWERLEE
+95 
-103 QRLPVLAHGLGL
+103 
-115 SVRDGHE
+115 
-122 VHLMENQISNVERG
+122 HLMENQIINVERG
-136 AFDELRELE
+136 AFDDLKELE

-152 HLSQFPE
+152 RLTQLPE

-166 ALSRLRDCGVLPAG
+166 ALSRL
-180 RGDGFTPDTRVC
+180 
-192 VNIPSSLLVSRQ
+192 
-204 QISCSHPSFCLRP
+204 
-217 LFCSIS
+217 
-223 LHRFEFRGDAFRSS
+223 
-237 GFSLDLPAMFCTSPH
+237 
-252 SFTPSLHPPLLLVTA
+252 
-267 LSLWI
+267 
-272 SLITSCAAGSLDLS
+272 DLS
-286 ENGIQAVPRRAF
+286 ENAIQAIPRRAF

-303 LKNLQ
+303 LKNL
-308 LDKNHI
+308 LFSYVCFCCFPVVNLFP
-314 SCIEEGA
+314 S
-321 FRALRSLEV
+321 
-330 LTLNNNNISTIP
+330 TLNNNNITSIP

-400 LRKSDF
+400 LRKGDF

-471 GAFISYKKLR
+471 GAFTSYKKLR

-516 LPGGVFDALASLELL
+516 LPGGVFDGLASLELL

-536 KIHCIRAAVFKD
+536 KIHCIRATVFKD

-560 KIQSLAKGTFSS
+560 KIQSLAKGTFNS

-640 PGTEDRRQSYE
+640 PGTDDRRLSYE

-705 FKGLTQL
+705 FKGLSQL

-722 SDIEDG
+722 SEIEDG
-728 AFDGA
+728 AFEGA
-733 SSAVELHLTANHLES
+733 SSVVELHLTANHLES

-777 FTGLPN
+777 FTGLTN

-791 NQLRSIL
+791 NQLSSIL

-813 LANPFT
+813 LANPFN

-857 AVPDFRCEDGS
+857 AVPDFRCEDG
-868 VLDDSSCVSG
+868 DSSCGPG

-899 QGLPRGL
+899 QALPRGL

-921 SVPKDLATFKYLQL
+921 SVPKELATFKYLQL
-935 VDLSNN
+935 LCYHCYC
-941 KISSLSDDSFSN
+941 LCC
-953 MSQLTTLILSYNSLR
+953 R
-968 CIPPLSLS
+968 CT
-976 GLRSLRLLSLHGN
+976 G
-989 DISELQQGIFSDVSS
+989 
-1004 LSHLVTHVS
+1004 
-1013 QRSAVSV
+1013 
-1020 EGRREL
+1020 
-1026 ADEGRRRR
+1026 
-1034 TDDGRQ
+1034 
-1040 QCEQEEEARSWRMIS
+1040 EAK
-1055 MEAIGANPL
+1055 AIGANPL
-1064 YCDCRLLWLSDW
+1064 YCDCRLLWLSEW

-1088 CAGPGDM
+1088 CAGPRGM

-1130 QNQGVCQVQ
+1130 QNQGVCQVHHIQ
-1139 HTQPYTCTCKAGF
+1139 QYTCTCQTGF
-1152 TGEHCETPVDACV
+1152 TGKDCETPVDACF

-1175 LSDEQTRGFS
+1175 ISDEQTRGFS
-1185 CACAFGFHA
+1185 CACAFGFHG

-1199 NVDDCQDH
+1199 NADDCQDH

-1214 CVDGVGNYTCLCS
+1214 CVDGVGNYTCLC
-1227 PDYTGL
+1227 PPLYTGL
-1233 FCEEEEGG
+1233 FCEEEEGV
-1241 CSPGRNPCQ
+1241 CSPGRTPCQ
-1250 HQSTCVSSPTGSRCV
+1250 HQSTCISTPTGPRCV
-1265 CIPGWVGPDCSI
+1265 CLPGWVGPDCGI
-1277 DYNECVDH
+1277 DYDECVNH

-1299 YSCVCPQGYR
+1299 YSCVCPQGY
-1309 YWEHW
+1309 
-1314 ECWEC
+1314 
-1319 RSGQFCEV
+1319 SGEFCEAAV
-1327 ALVPPSP
+1327 PPPSP
-1334 CQLAS
+1334 CQLAQ
-1339 CQNGAPCL
+1339 CQNDAPCV
-1347 EGTGTAEC
+1347 EKTGAAVC
-1355 QCPPG
+1355 QCLPG

-1377 DSYVELQDVKNW
+1377 DSYVQLQDVKNW
-1389 PQANISL
+1389 PQANITL

-1432 NQPATTIY
+1432 NQPATAIY
-1440 STETVNDGH
+1440 SPETVNDGH

-1454 LVTFNRMV
+1454 LVTFNHMV

-1468 GEPTTLDSQGRS
+1468 GEPTTLDSM
-1480 QLVTGEAP
+1480 
-1488 LYVGGLPEQA
+1488 PEEV
-1498 MPASLGLSSQTLNT
+1498 MPASSGLSSQTLNV

-1524 NQELQDFTRSHMKP
+1524 NHELQDFTRSHMKP

-1546 CRKLLCLHGLCRPD
+1546 CRKLYCLHGVCQPN
-1560 TAQGPQCHCQT
+1560 AGPQCHCHP
-1571 GWTGQHCDQPIAG
+1571 GWTGQHCDECVKG
-1584 ALTGPEVVATA
+1584 A
-1595 TSVHPCDGN
+1595 
-1604 KCVSG
+1604 CV
-1609 MCTELDAH
+1609 MLDSQM
-1617 TYRCDCQEGYHGALC
+1617 YRCDCEDGYHGVLC
-1632 NLQGAPEASC
+1632 NLKGEPASLC
-1642 QGLQCLHG
+1642 QGLPCVHG
-1650 QCEETE
+1650 QCEETVDGE
-1656 GGQRCVCQE
+1656 SCTCQQ
-1665 GFTGESCAT
+1665 GFTGQSCDI

-1679 GEPVRDFHR
+1679 GEPVRDYHR
-1688 LQRGTVLCQTSKT
+1688 VQRGSVLCQTSKP
-1701 FSWVECRGRCQTGAG
+1701 FSWVECRGRCQAG
-1716 PGAGPGARPGA
+1716 TDPNVTAAA
-1727 GPGAGPGARP
+1727 AS
-1737 GATGAPCC
+1737 CC

-1753 RLPFECDDGTSFTQ
+1753 RLTFECDDGTSITQ
-1767 DVEKPVECGCK
+1767 DMEKPVECGCK

>member
-1 MTGSPSPPGGRL
+1 QEREKGCCHLHVTVLLAGHGGAEACPTPCSCLSNTVDCHGLGIHTVPKNIPRGTERL
-13 QYRDL
+13 DL

-38 VLNVGNRLHGAIG
+38 VL
-51 GQRASNNASA
+51 
-61 QHRHMRHPEVL
+61 
-72 VRCRCQSDLQQG
+72 
-84 LVCDPLTWKHR
+84 
-95 ALWERLEE
+95 
-103 QRLPVLAHGLGL
+103 
-115 SVRDGHE
+115 
-122 VHLMENQISNVERG
+122 HLMENQISNIEKGV
-136 AFDELRELE
+136 FDELKELE

-152 HLSQFPE
+152 RLSQLPE

-166 ALSRLRDCGVLPAG
+166 ALSRL
-180 RGDGFTPDTRVC
+180 
-192 VNIPSSLLVSRQ
+192 
-204 QISCSHPSFCLRP
+204 
-217 LFCSIS
+217 
-223 LHRFEFRGDAFRSS
+223 
-237 GFSLDLPAMFCTSPH
+237 
-252 SFTPSLHPPLLLVTA
+252 
-267 LSLWI
+267 
-272 SLITSCAAGSLDLS
+272 DLS
-286 ENGIQAVPRRAF
+286 ENAIQAIPRRAF

-330 LTLNNNNISTIP
+330 LTLNNNNISSIP

-406 ACSGHGGSAFVQPCS
+406 ACSGHSGSAFVQPCS

-448 PAHLPEAMTEIRL
+448 PAHLPEGMTEIRL

-471 GAFISYKKLR
+471 GAFTSYKKLR

-491 EIAPDAFHGLRALN
+491 EIAPDAFQGLRALN

-516 LPGGVFDALASLELL
+516 LPSGVFDGLGSLELL

-536 KIHCIRAAVFKD
+536 KIHCIRANVFKD

-572 LHSIQTLHLAQ
+572 LRSIQTLHLAQ

-640 PGTEDRRQSYE
+640 PGTEDRRLNYE

-705 FKGLTQL
+705 FKGLSQL

-722 SDIEDG
+722 SEIEDG
-728 AFDGA
+728 AFEGA
-733 SSAVELHLTANHLES
+733 SSVVELHLTANHLES
-748 VRGSMFRGMEGL
+748 VRGSMFKGMEGM

-777 FTGLPN
+777 FTGLTN

-791 NQLRSIL
+791 NQLSTIL

-813 LANPFT
+813 LANPFK

-857 AVPDFRCEDGS
+857 AVPDFRCEDGA
-868 VLDDSSCVSG
+868 VLEDSSCGPG
-878 PQCPTQCTCMD
+878 PQCPSQCTCMD

-899 QGLPRGL
+899 QALPRGL
-906 PRNVTELYLDGNQFT
+906 PRNVTEL
-921 SVPKDLATFKYLQL
+921 
-935 VDLSNN
+935 
-941 KISSLSDDSFSN
+941 
-953 MSQLTTLILSYNSLR
+953 ILSYNELR
-968 CIPPLSLS
+968 CIPPLALG

-989 DISELQQGIFSDVSS
+989 DISELQEGIFSDVVS
-1004 LSHLVTHVS
+1004 LSHL
-1013 QRSAVSV
+1013 
-1020 EGRREL
+1020 
-1026 ADEGRRRR
+1026 
-1034 TDDGRQ
+1034 
-1040 QCEQEEEARSWRMIS
+1040 
-1055 MEAIGANPL
+1055 AIGANPL
-1064 YCDCRLLWLSDW
+1064 YCDCRLLWLSEW

-1088 CAGPGDM
+1088 CAGPRGM

-1110 LGPVEAS
+1110 VGLVESS

-1130 QNQGVCQVQ
+1130 QNQGICKVH
-1139 HTQPYTCTCKAGF
+1139 HTQ
-1152 TGEHCETPVDACV
+1152 H
-1165 SNPCTNGGTC
+1165 
-1175 LSDEQTRGFS
+1175 
-1185 CACAFGFHA
+1185 CACAFGFHG

-1199 NVDDCQDH
+1199 NVDDCEDH
-1207 GCENGAT
+1207 GCESGAT
-1214 CVDGVGNYTCLCS
+1214 CVDGVEKCCIIPVTPVL
-1227 PDYTGL
+1227 GL
-1233 FCEEEEGG
+1233 LCEEEEGV

-1250 HQSTCVSSPTGSRCV
+1250 HQSTCVSTPNGPRCV
-1265 CIPGWVGPDCSI
+1265 CIPGWVGPDCGI

-1299 YSCVCPQGYR
+1299 YSCVCPQGY
-1309 YWEHW
+1309 
-1314 ECWEC
+1314 
-1319 RSGQFCEV
+1319 SGEFCEV
-1327 ALVPPSP
+1327 ALPAPLP
-1334 CQLAS
+1334 CQLAQ
-1339 CQNGAPCL
+1339 CQNGALCEEKL
-1347 EGTGTAEC
+1347 GTAVC
-1355 QCPPG
+1355 QCLPG
-1360 FEGQS
+1360 FEGQN

-1377 DSYVELQDVKNW
+1377 DSYVQLQDVKNW
-1389 PQANISL
+1389 PQTNITL

-1432 NQPATTIY
+1432 NQPATAIY

-1449 FHTVE
+1449 FHTLE

-1468 GEPTTLDSQGRS
+1468 GEPTTLDSQGGSRPA
-1480 QLVTGEAP
+1480 TGEAR
-1488 LYVGGLPEQA
+1488 LYVGGMPEEV
-1498 MPASLGLSSQTLNT
+1498 MPASLGLSSQTLNM

-1524 NQELQDFTRSHMKP
+1524 NHELQDFTRSHMKL
-1538 GVVPGCQA
+1538 GVVPGCKA
-1546 CRKLLCLHGLCRPD
+1546 CRKLYCLHGICQPN
-1560 TAQGPQCHCQT
+1560 GPQVCHCQQ
-1571 GWTGQHCDQPIAG
+1571 GWTGQHCDQPVTGAG
-1584 ALTGPEVVATA
+1584 AN
-1595 TSVHPCDGN
+1595 PCEGS
-1604 KCVSG
+1604 KCVKG
-1609 MCTELDAH
+1609 VCVVLDAE
-1617 TYRCDCQEGYHGALC
+1617 TYRCDCEEGYYGALC
-1632 NLQGAPEASC
+1632 NLQKEPTGSC
-1642 QGLQCLHG
+1642 RGLKCLHG
-1650 QCEETE
+1650 QCQTTE
-1656 GGQRCVCQE
+1656 DGERCICEQ
-1665 GFTGESCAT
+1665 GYTGESCDI

-1679 GEPVRDFHR
+1679 GEPVRDYHR
-1688 LQRGTVLCQTSKT
+1688 LQRGTILCQTSKP
-1701 FSWVECRGRCQTGAG
+1701 FSWVECQGRCQTTAK
-1716 PGAGPGARPGA
+1716 PDISAAS
-1727 GPGAGPGARP
+1727 
-1737 GATGAPCC
+1737 CC

-1753 RLPFECDDGTSFTQ
+1753 RLTFECDDGTSFTQ

>member
-1 MTGSPSPPGGRL
+1 MEKEGRGSVGWFLPQESRKPAGRRMEDGGGWRTAAPGGARPSGLRSVLAWGVLVLLAAGRGGVEACPAPCSCLGNTVDCHGLGIHSVPRNIPRGTERL
-13 QYRDL
+13 DL
-18 NGNNLTVITKTD
+18 NGNNLTAVTKAD

-38 VLNVGNRLHGAIG
+38 VL
-51 GQRASNNASA
+51 
-61 QHRHMRHPEVL
+61 
-72 VRCRCQSDLQQG
+72 
-84 LVCDPLTWKHR
+84 
-95 ALWERLEE
+95 
-103 QRLPVLAHGLGL
+103 
-115 SVRDGHE
+115 
-122 VHLMENQISNVERG
+122 HLMENQISNVERG
-136 AFDELRELE
+136 AFDELKELE

-152 HLSQFPE
+152 HLSQLPE

-166 ALSRLRDCGVLPAG
+166 GLSR
-180 RGDGFTPDTRVC
+180 
-192 VNIPSSLLVSRQ
+192 
-204 QISCSHPSFCLRP
+204 
-217 LFCSIS
+217 
-223 LHRFEFRGDAFRSS
+223 
-237 GFSLDLPAMFCTSPH
+237 
-252 SFTPSLHPPLLLVTA
+252 
-267 LSLWI
+267 
-272 SLITSCAAGSLDLS
+272 LDLS
-286 ENGIQAVPRRAF
+286 ENSIQAIPRRAF

-376 QRPALGLYT
+376 QRAALGLYT

-406 ACSGHGGSAFVQPCS
+406 ACTGNGGSAFVQPCS

-471 GAFISYKKLR
+471 GAFTSYKKLR

-516 LPGGVFDALASLELL
+516 LPGGVFDALAALELL

-536 KIHCIRAAVFKD
+536 KIHCIRASVFKD

-572 LHSIQTLHLAQ
+572 LRSIQTLHLAQ

-620 RIAQIKSNKF
+620 RIAQIKSSKF

-640 PGTEDRRQSYE
+640 PGTEDRRLSYE
-651 CNSKPVCPAKCRCEA
+651 CNSKPVCPSKCRCEA

-679 PEHLPSSTEEL
+679 PEHLPPSTEEL

-722 SDIEDG
+722 SEIEDG
-728 AFDGA
+728 AFEGA
-733 SSAVELHLTANHLES
+733 SAAVELHLTANHLES
-748 VRGSMFRGMEGL
+748 VRGGMFKGTEGL

-777 FTGLPN
+777 FTGLSN

-791 NQLRSIL
+791 NQLSSIQ

-813 LANPFT
+813 LANPFS

-857 AVPDFRCEDGS
+857 AVPDFRCQDGS
-868 VLDDSSCVSG
+868 VVDDGSCAAG
-878 PQCPTQCTCMD
+878 PPCPGQCTCMD

-899 QGLPRGL
+899 QALPRGL

-921 SVPKDLATFKYLQL
+921 SVPKELATFKYLQL

-968 CIPPLSLS
+968 CIPPLALG

-989 DISELQQGIFSDVSS
+989 DISELQRGIFSDVVS
-1004 LSHLVTHVS
+1004 LSHL
-1013 QRSAVSV
+1013 
-1020 EGRREL
+1020 
-1026 ADEGRRRR
+1026 
-1034 TDDGRQ
+1034 
-1040 QCEQEEEARSWRMIS
+1040 
-1055 MEAIGANPL
+1055 AIGANPL

-1088 CAGPGDM
+1088 CAGPRGM
-1095 EGKLLLTTPADKFQC
+1095 EGKLLLTTPAHSFQC
-1110 LGPVEAS
+1110 EGPVEAS
-1117 VQAKCSPCVSSPC
+1117 VQCSPCVTSPC
-1130 QNQGVCQVQ
+1130 QNHGVCQV
-1139 HTQPYTCTCKAGF
+1139 HDTELYTCTCKSGF
-1152 TGEHCETPVDACV
+1152 TGKHCETPVDACV
-1165 SNPCTNGGTC
+1165 SNPCTNEGIC
-1175 LSDEQTRGFS
+1175 ISDEQTRGFS
-1185 CACAFGFHA
+1185 CACAFGFHG

-1214 CVDGVGNYTCLCS
+1214 CVDDVGNYTCLC
-1227 PDYTGL
+1227 PPNYTGL
-1233 FCEEEEGG
+1233 LCEEEEGS

-1250 HQSTCVSSPTGSRCV
+1250 HQSTCVSTPTGSRCV
-1265 CIPGWVGPDCSI
+1265 CIPGWVGPDCGL
-1277 DYNECVDH
+1277 DYDECVDH

-1299 YSCVCPQGYR
+1299 YSCVCVQG
-1309 YWEHW
+1309 H
-1314 ECWEC
+1314 
-1319 RSGQFCEV
+1319 SGDLCEV
-1327 ALVPPSP
+1327 APPSSP
-1334 CQLAS
+1334 LCRRTP
-1339 CQNGAPCL
+1339 CQNGAACA
-1347 EGTGTAEC
+1347 EETGAAVC
-1355 QCPPG
+1355 RCPPG

-1365 CEKLVSVNFVDR
+1365 CERLVGVNFVDR
-1377 DSYVELQDVKNW
+1377 DSYVQLRDVKNW
-1389 PQANISL
+1389 PQANITL

-1409 NGDNEPIAVELHQG
+1409 NGDDEPIAVELHQG

-1432 NQPATTIY
+1432 NQPATAIY
-1440 STETVNDGH
+1440 STETVNDGQ

-1454 LVTFNRMV
+1454 LVTSNRMV

-1468 GEPTTLDSQGRS
+1468 GEPTTLDSQGGSRP
-1480 QLVTGEAP
+1480 GAGDAP
-1488 LYVGGLPEQA
+1488 LYVGGMPEAA
-1498 MPASLGLSSQTLNT
+1498 MDGALGSASQTLNG

-1524 NQELQDFTRSHMKP
+1524 NHELQDFTRGHMKP

-1546 CRKLLCLHGLCRPD
+1546 CRKLPCLHGVCQPD
-1560 TAQGPQCHCQT
+1560 AAQGPLCHCQS
-1571 GWTGQHCDQPIAG
+1571 GWAGQHCDQPIAAG
-1584 ALTGPEVVATA
+1584 LTGADVVTAATG
-1595 TSVHPCDGN
+1595 VNPCDGS
-1604 KCVSG
+1604 KCARGV
-1609 MCTELDAH
+1609 CVALDAQ
-1617 TYRCDCQEGYHGALC
+1617 TYRCDCAEGYRGALC
-1632 NLQGAPEASC
+1632 NLQGEPAGSC
-1642 QGLQCLHG
+1642 RPGVRCLRG
-1650 QCEETE
+1650 RCQETE
-1656 GGQRCVCQE
+1656 DGERCVCE
-1665 GFTGESCAT
+1665 PGYTGESCDI

-1679 GEPVRDFHR
+1679 GEPVRDYHR
-1688 LQRGTVLCQTSKT
+1688 LQHGAVLCQTSKP
-1701 FSWVECRGRCQTGAG
+1701 FSWVECRGRCQTGAE
-1716 PGAGPGARPGA
+1716 PA
-1727 GPGAGPGARP
+1727 
-1737 GATGAPCC
+1737 ATSCC

-1753 RLPFECDDGTSFTQ
+1753 RLSFECDDGTSFTQ

>member
-1 MTGSPSPPGGRL
+1 R
-13 QYRDL
+13 
-18 NGNNLTVITKTD
+18 
-30 FSGLKHLR
+30 
-38 VLNVGNRLHGAIG
+38 
-51 GQRASNNASA
+51 
-61 QHRHMRHPEVL
+61 
-72 VRCRCQSDLQQG
+72 
-84 LVCDPLTWKHR
+84 
-95 ALWERLEE
+95 
-103 QRLPVLAHGLGL
+103 
-115 SVRDGHE
+115 
-122 VHLMENQISNVERG
+122 
-136 AFDELRELE
+136 
-145 RLRLNKN
+145 
-152 HLSQFPE
+152 
-159 LLFQKNE
+159 
-166 ALSRLRDCGVLPAG
+166 
-180 RGDGFTPDTRVC
+180 
-192 VNIPSSLLVSRQ
+192 
-204 QISCSHPSFCLRP
+204 
-217 LFCSIS
+217 
-223 LHRFEFRGDAFRSS
+223 
-237 GFSLDLPAMFCTSPH
+237 
-252 SFTPSLHPPLLLVTA
+252 
-267 LSLWI
+267 
-272 SLITSCAAGSLDLS
+272 DLS
-286 ENGIQAVPRRAF
+286 ENSIQAIPRRAF
-298 RGATD
+298 RGATG

-330 LTLNNNNISTIP
+330 LTLNNNNISSIP

-376 QRPALGLYT
+376 QRGALGLYT

-406 ACSGHGGSAFVQPCS
+406 ACSGTPCS

-471 GAFISYKKLR
+471 GAFTSYKKLR
-481 RIDLSNNQIS
+481 RM
-491 EIAPDAFHGLRALN
+491 
-505 SLVLYGNKITE
+505 
-516 LPGGVFDALASLELL
+516 

-536 KIHCIRAAVFKD
+536 KIHCIRASVFKD

-620 RIAQIKSNKF
+620 RIAQIKSSKF
-630 RCSAKEQYHI
+630 RCS
-640 PGTEDRRQSYE
+640 GTEDRRLSYE

-679 PEHLPSSTEEL
+679 PEHLPSSTEE

-705 FKGLTQL
+705 FKGLSQL

-722 SDIEDG
+722 SEIEDG
-728 AFDGA
+728 AFEGA
-733 SSAVELHLTANHLES
+733 SSVVELHLTANHLES
-748 VRGSMFRGMEGL
+748 VRGSMFKGMEGL

-777 FTGLPN
+777 FTGLSN

-791 NQLRSIL
+791 NQLSTIL

-813 LANPFT
+813 LANPFN

-844 GPAFLR
+844 SPAFLR

-857 AVPDFRCEDGS
+857 AVPDFRCEDGLIP
-868 VLDDSSCVSG
+868 VDSSCAPG
-878 PQCPTQCTCMD
+878 PQCPSQCTCMD

-899 QGLPRGL
+899 QALPRGL
-906 PRNVTELYLDGNQFT
+906 PRNVTELPVKCVNTNCILELKLPLCCFP
-921 SVPKDLATFKYLQL
+921 SCR
-935 VDLSNN
+935 
-941 KISSLSDDSFSN
+941 
-953 MSQLTTLILSYNSLR
+953 ILSYNSLR
-968 CIPPLSLS
+968 CIPPLALA
-976 GLRSLRLLSLHGN
+976 H
-989 DISELQQGIFSDVSS
+989 
-1004 LSHLVTHVS
+1004 TH
-1013 QRSAVSV
+1013 
-1020 EGRREL
+1020 
-1026 ADEGRRRR
+1026 
-1034 TDDGRQ
+1034 T
-1040 QCEQEEEARSWRMIS
+1040 
-1055 MEAIGANPL
+1055 AIGANPL

-1076 VKSGYKE
+1076 VKSSYKE

-1088 CAGPGDM
+1088 CAGPRGM

-1110 LGPVEAS
+1110 LVNWLFCPVEAS
-1117 VQAKCSPCVSSPC
+1117 VQAKCSPCVTSPC
-1130 QNQGVCQVQ
+1130 QNQGVCQVH
-1139 HTQPYTCTCKAGF
+1139 HTELYTCTCKSGF
-1152 TGEHCETPVDACV
+1152 TGKHCETPLDACV
-1165 SNPCTNGGTC
+1165 SNPCANVGIC
-1175 LSDEQTRGFS
+1175 ISDEQTGGFS
-1185 CACAFGFHA
+1185 CACAFGFHG

-1199 NVDDCQDH
+1199 NVDDCQDN
-1207 GCENGAT
+1207 GCENEAT
-1214 CVDGVGNYTCLCS
+1214 CVDGVGNYTCLC
-1227 PDYTGL
+1227 PPNYTGL
-1233 FCEEEEGG
+1233 FCEEEEYA
-1241 CSPGRNPCQ
+1241 CSQGRNPCQ
-1250 HQSTCVSSPTGSRCV
+1250 HQSTCISTPTGPRCV

-1285 RCQNGAQCVDHLDG
+1285 RCLNGAQCVDHLDG
-1299 YSCVCPQGYR
+1299 YSCVCLQGY
-1309 YWEHW
+1309 
-1314 ECWEC
+1314 
-1319 RSGQFCEV
+1319 SGEFCEV
-1327 ALVPPSP
+1327 ALPPASL
-1334 CQLAS
+1334 CQPTP
-1339 CQNGAPCL
+1339 CQNGAPCV
-1347 EGTGTAEC
+1347 EKTGTAAC
-1355 QCPPG
+1355 QCLPG
-1360 FEGQS
+1360 FEGPS
-1365 CEKLVSVNFVDR
+1365 CEKLVSVNFVNR
-1377 DSYVELQDVKNW
+1377 DSYVQLQDVKNW
-1389 PQANISL
+1389 PQANITL

-1409 NGDNEPIAVELHQG
+1409 NGDDEPIAVELHQG

-1440 STETVNDGH
+1440 STETVNDGQ

-1480 QLVTGEAP
+1480 QPQTGDAP
-1488 LYVGGLPEQA
+1488 LYVGGMPEA
-1498 MPASLGLSSQTLNT
+1498 VMDASLGLSSQTLNT

-1524 NQELQDFTRSHMKP
+1524 NHELQDFTRSHMKP
-1538 GVVPGCQA
+1538 GVVPGCQP
-1546 CRKLLCLHGLCRPD
+1546 CRKLYCLHGICHSKHVVFS
-1560 TAQGPQCHCQT
+1560 QGPQCHCQP
-1571 GWTGQHCDQPIAG
+1571 GWTGQHCDQPVTGSLIG
-1584 ALTGPEVVATA
+1584 ADVVTTA
-1595 TSVHPCDGN
+1595 TSVNPCEGS
-1604 KCVSG
+1604 KCVKG
-1609 MCTELDAH
+1609 ECVALDAR
-1617 TYRCDCQEGYHGALC
+1617 TYRCDCAEGYRGALC
-1632 NLQGAPEASC
+1632 NLQEEPAGLC

-1650 QCEETE
+1650 QCQETE
-1656 GGQRCVCQE
+1656 DGEHCVCEQ
-1665 GFTGESCAT
+1665 GYTGESCDI

-1688 LQRGTVLCQTSKT
+1688 LQHGTVLCQTSKP
-1701 FSWVECRGRCQTGAG
+1701 FSWVECRGRCQAG
-1716 PGAGPGARPGA
+1716 TE
-1727 GPGAGPGARP
+1727 P
-1737 GATGAPCC
+1737 GATAASCC

-1753 RLPFECDDGTSFTQ
+1753 RLAFECDDGTSFTQ

>member
-1 MTGSPSPPGGRL
+1 MPAGKRGDGAGSGGCGTIAVDTGRAPQSWMQVVLAWSVTVLLAGHGGAEACPTPCSCLSNTVDCHGLGIHTVPKNIPRGTERL
-13 QYRDL
+13 DL

-38 VLNVGNRLHGAIG
+38 VL
-51 GQRASNNASA
+51 
-61 QHRHMRHPEVL
+61 
-72 VRCRCQSDLQQG
+72 
-84 LVCDPLTWKHR
+84 
-95 ALWERLEE
+95 
-103 QRLPVLAHGLGL
+103 
-115 SVRDGHE
+115 
-122 VHLMENQISNVERG
+122 HLMENQISNIEKGV
-136 AFDELRELE
+136 FDELKELE

-152 HLSQFPE
+152 RLSQLPE

-166 ALSRLRDCGVLPAG
+166 ALSRL
-180 RGDGFTPDTRVC
+180 
-192 VNIPSSLLVSRQ
+192 
-204 QISCSHPSFCLRP
+204 
-217 LFCSIS
+217 
-223 LHRFEFRGDAFRSS
+223 
-237 GFSLDLPAMFCTSPH
+237 
-252 SFTPSLHPPLLLVTA
+252 
-267 LSLWI
+267 
-272 SLITSCAAGSLDLS
+272 DLS
-286 ENGIQAVPRRAF
+286 ENAIQAIPRRAF

-330 LTLNNNNISTIP
+330 LTLNNNNISSIP

-406 ACSGHGGSAFVQPCS
+406 ACSGHSGSAFVQPCS

-448 PAHLPEAMTEIRL
+448 PAHLPEGMTEIRL

-471 GAFISYKKLR
+471 GAFTSYKKLR

-516 LPGGVFDALASLELL
+516 LPSGVFDGLASLELL

-536 KIHCIRAAVFKD
+536 KIHCIRANVFKD

-572 LHSIQTLHLAQ
+572 LRSIQTLHLAQ

-620 RIAQIKSNKF
+620 RICLLVHQPTA
-630 RCSAKEQYHI
+630 
-640 PGTEDRRQSYE
+640 TDRRM
-651 CNSKPVCPAKCRCEA
+651 
-666 NVVDCSNLRLTKF
+666 
-679 PEHLPSSTEEL
+679 LPSPQ

-705 FKGLTQL
+705 FKGLSQL
-712 KKINLSNNKI
+712 KK
-722 SDIEDG
+722 
-728 AFDGA
+728 
-733 SSAVELHLTANHLES
+733 
-748 VRGSMFRGMEGL
+748 M
-760 RMLML
+760 
-765 RNNKISCIHNGS
+765 
-777 FTGLPN
+777 
-783 VRLLSLYD
+783 
-791 NQLRSIL
+791 
-798 PGAFDTL
+798 
-805 PNLSTLNL
+805 
-813 LANPFT
+813 
-819 CDCRLSWFGAWLRSR
+819 
-834 RIVTGNPRCQ
+834 
-844 GPAFLR
+844 
-850 EIPLQDV
+850 
-857 AVPDFRCEDGS
+857 
-868 VLDDSSCVSG
+868 
-878 PQCPTQCTCMD
+878 
-889 TVVRC
+889 
-894 SNKHL
+894 
-899 QGLPRGL
+899 
-906 PRNVTELYLDGNQFT
+906 YLDGNQFT
-921 SVPKDLATFKYLQL
+921 SVPKELPAFKYLQL

-941 KISSLSDDSFSN
+941 KINSLSDDSFSN
-953 MSQLTTLILSYNSLR
+953 MSQLTTLILSYNELR
-968 CIPPLSLS
+968 CIPPLALG

-989 DISELQQGIFSDVSS
+989 DISELQEGIFSDVVS
-1004 LSHLVTHVS
+1004 LSHL
-1013 QRSAVSV
+1013 
-1020 EGRREL
+1020 
-1026 ADEGRRRR
+1026 
-1034 TDDGRQ
+1034 
-1040 QCEQEEEARSWRMIS
+1040 
-1055 MEAIGANPL
+1055 AIGANPL
-1064 YCDCRLLWLSDW
+1064 YCDCRLLWLSEW

-1088 CAGPGDM
+1088 CAGPRGM

-1110 LGPVEAS
+1110 VGPVESS

-1130 QNQGVCQVQ
+1130 QNQGICKVH
-1139 HTQPYTCTCKAGF
+1139 HTQQYTCVCKSGF
-1152 TGEHCETPVDACV
+1152 TGKHCETPVDACV

-1185 CACAFGFHA
+1185 CACAFGFHG

-1199 NVDDCQDH
+1199 NVDDCEDH
-1207 GCENGAT
+1207 GCESGAT
-1214 CVDGVGNYTCLCS
+1214 CVDGVGNYTCLC
-1227 PDYTGL
+1227 PPNYTGL
-1233 FCEEEEGG
+1233 LCEEEEGV

-1250 HQSTCVSSPTGSRCV
+1250 HQSTCVSTPNGPRCV
-1265 CIPGWVGPDCSI
+1265 CIPGWVGPDCGI

-1299 YSCVCPQGYR
+1299 YSCSCDPR
-1309 YWEHW
+1309 Y
-1314 ECWEC
+1314 
-1319 RSGQFCEV
+1319 SGEFCEV
-1327 ALVPPSP
+1327 ALPAPLP
-1334 CQLAS
+1334 CQLAQ
-1339 CQNGAPCL
+1339 CQNGALCEEKL
-1347 EGTGTAEC
+1347 GTAVC
-1355 QCPPG
+1355 QCLPG
-1360 FEGQS
+1360 FEGQN

-1377 DSYVELQDVKNW
+1377 DSYVQLQDVKNW
-1389 PQANISL
+1389 PQTNITL

-1432 NQPATTIY
+1432 NQPATAIY

-1449 FHTVE
+1449 FHTLE

-1468 GEPTTLDSQGRS
+1468 GEPTTLDSQGGSRPA
-1480 QLVTGEAP
+1480 TGEAH
-1488 LYVGGLPEQA
+1488 LYVGGMPEEV

-1524 NQELQDFTRSHMKP
+1524 NHELQDFTRSHMKL
-1538 GVVPGCQA
+1538 GVVPGCKA
-1546 CRKLLCLHGLCRPD
+1546 CRKLYCLHGICQPNGP
-1560 TAQGPQCHCQT
+1560 QGPQCHCQQ
-1571 GWTGQHCDQPIAG
+1571 GWTGQHCDQPVTGGLTRVDVVTLAAG
-1584 ALTGPEVVATA
+1584 ANPCEGSKCAKGVCVV
-1595 TSVHPCDGN
+1595 
-1604 KCVSG
+1604 
-1609 MCTELDAH
+1609 LDAE
-1617 TYRCDCQEGYHGALC
+1617 TYRCDCEEGYYGALC
-1632 NLQGAPEASC
+1632 NLQKEPTGSC
-1642 QGLQCLHG
+1642 RGLKCLHG
-1650 QCEETE
+1650 QCETTE
-1656 GGQRCVCQE
+1656 DGERCICEQ
-1665 GFTGESCAT
+1665 GYTGESCDI

-1679 GEPVRDFHR
+1679 GEPVRDYHR
-1688 LQRGTVLCQTSKT
+1688 LQRGTILCQTSKP
-1701 FSWVECRGRCQTGAG
+1701 FSWVECQGRCQTTAK
-1716 PGAGPGARPGA
+1716 PDISVAS
-1727 GPGAGPGARP
+1727 
-1737 GATGAPCC
+1737 CC

-1753 RLPFECDDGTSFTQ
+1753 RLTFECDDGTSFTQ